1 MHPHTWVALV
11 TLLALLTY
19 FWMSTRVPA
28 ARKKCEIWAPA
39 MTGDPLL
46 ERTIRAHYN
55 TLEWLPIFL
64 VSLWLFAI
72 YWNDMVAA
80 GLGVVWIVGRIAYA
94 LGYAADAQK
103 RGPGFLIQAVATA
116 ILLFGALGRII
127 YVLAVVGA

>member
-1 MHPHTWVALV
+1 MLEYRWVALV
-11 TLLALLTY
+11 SLLALLTY

-28 ARKKCEIWAPA
+28 ARAKCGISAPA

-72 YWNDMVAA
+72 YVSELWAA
-80 GLGVVWIVGRIAYA
+80 VLGAVWIVGRIAYA
-94 LGYAADAQK
+94 LGYYRDARQ
-103 RGPGFLIQAVATA
+103 RAPGFLIQSLATA
-116 ILLFGALGRII
+116 ALLFGALGEIV
-127 YVLAVVGA
+127 YSLATGGV

>member
-28 ARKKCEIWAPA
+28 ARKACGIYAPA

-64 VSLWLFAI
+64 VSMWLFAV
-72 YWNDMVAA
+72 YWSDLVAA
-80 GLGVVWIVGRIAYA
+80 GLGVVWILGRIAYA
-94 LGYAADAQK
+94 LGYAADASK
-103 RGPGFLIQAVATA
+103 RGPGFLIQALVTA
-116 ILLFGALGRII
+116 VLLFGALGRII